1 MDNAIQPLVPI
12 GEIELRLGYNRSTI
26 LGWEQSGLIKEGVHF
41 ARPGGGHRRYSVAAM
56 EAFVMNTSR
65 EVLNR
70 EAETSNLLRAIALSA
85 QPSENNQCLVPTI
98 LIDAVRKVLKVKRP
112 KP

>member
-1 MDNAIQPLVPI
+1 
-12 GEIELRLGYNRSTI
+12 
-26 LGWEQSGLIKEGVHF
+26 
-41 ARPGGGHRRYSVAAM
+41 
-56 EAFVMNTSR
+56 MNTSR
-65 EVLNR
+65 DVLDR
-70 EAETSNLLRAIALSA
+70 EAEKSNLLHAIVQNA